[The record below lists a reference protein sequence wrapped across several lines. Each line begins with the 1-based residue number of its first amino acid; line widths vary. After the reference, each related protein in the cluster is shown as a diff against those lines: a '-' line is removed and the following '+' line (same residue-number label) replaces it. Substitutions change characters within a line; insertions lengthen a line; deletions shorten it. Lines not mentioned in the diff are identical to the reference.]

1 MKQKLILTGAGGC
14 MRELLWQ
21 IEELNRIE
29 NTWEVLGYVDISDEF
44 GDVRIGECLCPYLG
58 TDQYLLDKK
67 EDTNVVI
74 CAGSSTLRKKIAEKL
89 MVNPNLKFPNLIL
102 SDTRVC
108 TDVEMGQGN
117 IISMDCRVS
126 TNVCIGNF
134 TFLNIGSV
142 VCHDGRLGDYV
153 TLSPDVHLAGA
164 VTVGSES
171 ELGMGT
177 RVIQGI
183 TIGDQVITGAGS
195 VVIRDLPNA
204 CTAVGVPARVRA
216 SRKNHLR
223 EGSKK

>member
-108 TDVEMGQGN
+108 T
-117 IISMDCRVS
+117 
-126 TNVCIGNF
+126 
-134 TFLNIGSV
+134 FLNIGSV

-171 ELGMGT
+171 VLGMGT